1 MQVIDLRWGIS
12 ELVDPDH
19 RNTQH
24 SLEESEDCQKL
35 LAGPTFIV
43 SSSTVVHTQFP
54 MAKVRHREQATC
66 TQKVDWTSKVVFKS
80 N

>member
-1 MQVIDLRWGIS
+1 MATERETLLEKAYPEAQAFCQKHGLMFEVIDLRWGIS

-43 SSSTVVHTQFP
+43 SSKGERSLMHL
-54 MAKVRHREQATC
+54 
-66 TQKVDWTSKVVFKS
+66 
-80 N
+80 